1 MMKSFNNN
9 RKLEIYAKLMD
20 GYFIDKGNEAEI
32 YDVSLKTIQRDL
44 EAIRDFLERYSYK
57 YRLVYDKKL
66 NVYRLNNCI
75 TSISVPTTIAV
86 IKILLGTKAFTK
98 KELKTIIKEISPD
111 GFGYWERGE
120 KYYDWCSDLAEK
132 DSNYIK
138 KIVQNEVFNYKEPE
152 HGKAIL
158 DTIGKIAKAIA
169 EQTVLKI
176 LYKRMDGSLVIR
188 EINPV
193 AILFSEYYF
202 YVPAYFTNK
211 EAPDDYINGT
221 LVPVIYRIDRIEQL
235 IVTDKHFK
243 VDYLMRFQ
251 DGEFRKRIQFMQT
264 GVLVKIKFYYSGPS
278 LEAVLDRVPT
288 AKILEHNQKG
298 WLIEAEMFN
307 KGIEMWLRS
316 QGDMV
321 EILEE
326 KEIKNR
332 TY

>member
-1 MMKSFNNN
+1 M
-9 RKLEIYAKLMD
+9 
-20 GYFIDKGNEAEI
+20 
-32 YDVSLKTIQRDL
+32 
-44 EAIRDFLERYSYK
+44 
-57 YRLVYDKKL
+57 
-66 NVYRLNNCI
+66 
-75 TSISVPTTIAV
+75 
-86 IKILLGTKAFTK
+86 LGTKAFTK

-235 IVTDKHFK
+235 VITNKHFK

-316 QGDMV
+316 QGHMV

>member
-1 MMKSFNNN
+1 M
-9 RKLEIYAKLMD
+9 
-20 GYFIDKGNEAEI
+20 ID
-32 YDVSLKTIQRDL
+32 
-44 EAIRDFLERYSYK
+44 
-57 YRLVYDKKL
+57 
-66 NVYRLNNCI
+66 
-75 TSISVPTTIAV
+75 
-86 IKILLGTKAFTK
+86 
-98 KELKTIIKEISPD
+98 
-111 GFGYWERGE
+111 
-120 KYYDWCSDLAEK
+120 
-132 DSNYIK
+132 
-138 KIVQNEVFNYKEPE
+138 
-152 HGKAIL
+152 
-158 DTIGKIAKAIA
+158 KIAKAIA
-169 EQTVLKI
+169 EQTILKI
-176 LYKRMDGSLVIR
+176 WYKRMDGSLVIR

-202 YVPAYFTNK
+202 YMPAYFTNK
-211 EAPDDYINGT
+211 EAPDDYVNGT

-264 GVLVKIKFYYSGPS
+264 GMLVKIKFYYNGPS

-321 EILEE
+321 EVLEE

>member
-20 GYFIDKGNEAEI
+20 GRFIDKEEEADF
-32 YDVSLKTIQRDL
+32 YCVSLKTIQRDL
-44 EAIRDFLERYSYK
+44 EAIRYFLENYSHK

-66 NVYRLNNCI
+66 NIYRLNNCI
-75 TSISVPTTIAV
+75 TSISVPTTIAL

-98 KELKTIIKEISPD
+98 KELKTIIKELFVE
-111 GFGYWERGE
+111 GYGYWGRFD
-120 KYYDWCSDLAEK
+120 KYGCSSLAEEQ
-132 DSNYIK
+132 DDYIK
-138 KIVQNEVFNYKEPE
+138 KIIQNELFNYREPA

-158 DTIGKIAKAIA
+158 NMIDKIAKAIA
-169 EQTVLKI
+169 EQTILKI
-176 LYKRMDGSLVIR
+176 WYKRMDGSLVIR

-202 YVPAYFTNK
+202 YMPAYFTNK
-211 EAPDDYINGT
+211 EAPDDYVNGT

-251 DGEFRKRIQFMQT
+251 DGEFRKRIHFMQT
-264 GVLVKIKFYYSGPS
+264 GMLVKIKFYYNGPS

>member
-20 GYFIDKGNEAEI
+20 GNFIDKGNEAEI

-66 NVYRLNNCI
+66 NIYRLNNCI

-176 LYKRMDGSLVIR
+176 LYKRMDGSHVIR

-202 YVPAYFTNK
+202 YVPAYFT
-211 EAPDDYINGT
+211 T

-298 WLIEAEMFN
+298 WMIEAEMFN